1 MAEELK
7 SALEL
12 TLEKLNRE
20 SDATVKKLSPE
31 QKEIIAEIRKKY
43 KAKIAD
49 AEIMTQVRIKK
60 AFEKGILEEVE
71 KLRQQ
76 IVGDRQR
83 LNRQMEKS
91 VKKIWR
97 SRTS

>member
-43 KAKIAD
+43 KAKILIELHALQKM
-49 AEIMTQVRIKK
+49 I
-60 AFEKGILEEVE
+60 
-71 KLRQQ
+71 QQ
-76 IVGDRQR
+76 WFAS
-83 LNRQMEKS
+83 LL
-91 VKKIWR
+91 
-97 SRTS
+97 

>member
-31 QKEIIAEIRKKY
+31 QKETIAEIRKKY